1 LVNVMDKINYAVV
14 IRTFNS
20 EKVLPLTLD
29 ELGKQT
35 VPPSEYIFVDSGST
49 DGTVTLFPAGSK
61 VHRYIGSEF
70 NFAAALNQG
79 LEYVSTDCVLI
90 LSSHTTL
97 CRPDAIEYALGLFVA
112 DERIG
117 AAYFDNESTGELRY
131 TLIDKINFDGF
142 NGLWNPCSLIR
153 MPLLRRRAFRPEVF
167 ASEDTEWAKW
177 LIFSEGKVTA
187 QISGA
192 GMDNYTRN
200 VHLGRHALF
209 KRLNEWVAIA
219 YFVNRK
225 LLTWSYLARVA
236 YRVIKPV
243 PRFMLSERFFNLLL
257 LWRLLGCLFT
267 PPKYK
272 SRYFSST
279 LSAGRLFPPLNIDV
293 KTILKLVVRGRE
305 TRKNP
310 PGSVHGDGSEKS
322 V

>member
-1 LVNVMDKINYAVV
+1 MAMYKISYSVV

-20 EKVLPLTLD
+20 EKVLPLTLE

-49 DGTVTLFPAGSK
+49 DGTLSLFPRGSII
-61 VHRYIGSEF
+61 HRYVGSEF
-70 NFAAALNQG
+70 NYADALNQG
-79 LEYVSTDCVLI
+79 LALVSSDYVLI

-97 CRPDAIEYALGLFVA
+97 CRPDAIEYALGLFMA

-117 AAYFDNESTGELRY
+117 AAYFDNEATGELRY
-131 TLIDKINFDGF
+131 TRIDKINFDGF

-153 MPLLRRRAFRPEVF
+153 MPLLRCRAFRPEVF

-200 VHLGRHALF
+200 IHLGKHALF

-225 LLTWSYLARVA
+225 LLAWPYLARVA

-257 LWRLLGCLFT
+257 LWRLLGCLFA

-272 SRYFSST
+272 SRYFSSM
-279 LSAGRLFPPLNIDV
+279 LPIARLLPPLDRGV
-293 KTILKLVVRGRE
+293 KTILKLAVRGRE
-305 TRKNP
+305 RRKSP
-310 PGSVHGDGSEKS
+310 PGSACGDGSEKR